1 MTDTTP
7 HLTASAAAQLAEPQ
21 AARIRAMRSR
31 RWVLYPR
38 AKQAL
43 GRLDAL
49 LEHPR
54 GTRMP
59 SIAIYGDSGM
69 GKTMIMKQFRDQHPP
84 SFDKSTGALTTPV
97 LAMEMVSRPGERRFY
112 GELLTLLGAP
122 QSPRADITQMEQ
134 AALRIMEAIGV
145 QVLVI
150 DEVHNILAGT
160 YREQRIVLNTLRFL
174 SNRLQISLVCFG
186 VNDAREAIGGD
197 VQLARRFEQFTLNRW
212 AANEDFET
220 LVTSIL
226 RSQLQGWR
234 ITCPHCSRPFQDL
247 AQCDLGRP
255 FDQYRAAALRGEKLL
270 EDDAERDIQTWTSPL
285 ALARLLL
292 MRRVPWPFPR
302 DAELWRYRV
311 LGIVI
316 PDLDD
321 VIAREGSFP
330 PSPKHPVVP
339 LHIRPAL
346 LASVAIV
353 ERAGPEMLQMLQA
366 HTFGHNRNRFI
377 EETDH
382 LINPAFGLP
391 GPRQMQLI

>member
-7 HLTASAAAQLAEPQ
+7 HLTAGAAVLLAEPQ

-49 LEHPR
+49 LDHPR

-69 GKTMIMKQFRDQHPP
+69 GKTMIMKRFRDQHPP

-134 AALRIMEAIGV
+134 ATLRIMEAIGV

-197 VQLARRFEQFTLNRW
+197 VQLARRFEQFTLSRW

-220 LVTSIL
+220 LVASIL
-226 RSQLQGWR
+226 RNTPLHRPSVLAPRSLRRILQITDGITANIFHMIISLAIEAVEDGSER
-234 ITCPHCSRPFQDL
+234 ITDSAIDTWAPD
-247 AQCDLGRP
+247 
-255 FDQYRAAALRGEKLL
+255 FD
-270 EDDAERDIQTWTSPL
+270 
-285 ALARLLL
+285 
-292 MRRVPWPFPR
+292 
-302 DAELWRYRV
+302 
-311 LGIVI
+311 
-316 PDLDD
+316 
-321 VIAREGSFP
+321 
-330 PSPKHPVVP
+330 
-339 LHIRPAL
+339 
-346 LASVAIV
+346 V
-353 ERAGPEMLQMLQA
+353 EAVYA
-366 HTFGHNRNRFI
+366 
-377 EETDH
+377 
-382 LINPAFGLP
+382 
-391 GPRQMQLI
+391 

>member
-1 MTDTTP
+1 MTEKTP
-7 HLTASAAAQLAEPQ
+7 HLTAGAAELLAEPT

-43 GRLDAL
+43 TRLDAL

-69 GKTMIMKQFRDQHPP
+69 GKTMIMKRFRDQHPP

-112 GELLTLLGAP
+112 GELLNLLGAP

-197 VQLARRFEQFTLNRW
+197 VQLARRFEQFTLSRW
-212 AANEDFET
+212 AANEEFET
-220 LVTSIL
+220 LVASIL
-226 RSQLQGWR
+226 RNTPLHRPSVLTPKSLRRILQITDGITANIFHMINSLAIEAVEDGSER
-234 ITCPHCSRPFQDL
+234 ITDSAVDAWAPD
-247 AQCDLGRP
+247 
-255 FDQYRAAALRGEKLL
+255 FD
-270 EDDAERDIQTWTSPL
+270 
-285 ALARLLL
+285 
-292 MRRVPWPFPR
+292 
-302 DAELWRYRV
+302 
-311 LGIVI
+311 
-316 PDLDD
+316 
-321 VIAREGSFP
+321 
-330 PSPKHPVVP
+330 
-339 LHIRPAL
+339 
-346 LASVAIV
+346 V
-353 ERAGPEMLQMLQA
+353 EAVYA
-366 HTFGHNRNRFI
+366 
-377 EETDH
+377 
-382 LINPAFGLP
+382 
-391 GPRQMQLI
+391 